1 VRHHL
6 MDETDGR
13 RTFVVA
19 LEIGEEVV
27 SSITELARELSLGS
41 SSMTGIGGFQHV
53 RLGFFDPERSEYR
66 KNVVDE
72 QVELLSLVGNIAD
85 SEEGTPKLHAH
96 VVVARYDATTRGGHL
111 VEAIV
116 RPTLEL
122 VIVESPEHL
131 KRRHD
136 EKTGLV
142 LLKP

>member
-1 VRHHL
+1 MRHRL
-6 MDETDGR
+6 IDETNGR

-27 SSITELARELSLGS
+27 STITGLARELSLGS
-41 SSMTGIGGFQHV
+41 SSMTGIGAFQEV
-53 RLGFFDPERSEYR
+53 RLGWLDWERSDFRE
-66 KNVVDE
+66 NVIDE

-85 SEEGTPKLHAH
+85 SEEGEPKLHAH

-131 KRRHD
+131 QRRHD

>member
-1 VRHHL
+1 MRHHL
-6 MDETDGR
+6 IDETNGR
-13 RTFVVA
+13 RTFVVT

-27 SSITELARELSLGS
+27 STITELARQLSLGS
-41 SSMTGIGGFQHV
+41 SSMTGIGAFQQV
-53 RLGFFDPERSEYR
+53 RLGWLDWERSDFRE
-66 KNVVDE
+66 NVVDE
-72 QVELLSLVGNIAD
+72 QVELLSLVGNIAE
-85 SEEGTPKLHAH
+85 SEEGEPVLHAH

-131 KRRHD
+131 QRRHD